1 MFKSVDCD
9 PLPDSFGHTAE
20 FRIAATLHVIVAL
33 QFQRNLI
40 RPALGAL
47 HKTVIESGHGS
58 WGIYTKKLI
67 PAGRAE
73 VACQTPILRY
83 QIC

>member
-1 MFKSVDCD
+1 MAWTVSKNALGVELVPSDTVN
-9 PLPDSFGHTAE
+9 
-20 FRIAATLHVIVAL
+20 VIVAL
-33 QFQRNLI
+33 QFQRNVI

-47 HKTVIESGHGS
+47 HKTAIESGHGS

-83 QIC
+83 